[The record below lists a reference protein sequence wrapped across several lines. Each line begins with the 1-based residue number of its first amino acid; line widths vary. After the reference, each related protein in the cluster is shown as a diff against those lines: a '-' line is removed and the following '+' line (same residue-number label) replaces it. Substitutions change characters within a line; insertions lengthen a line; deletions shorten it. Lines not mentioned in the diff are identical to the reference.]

1 MFETATGWLGWDP
14 ETVLNTPLGQINL
27 ALKGRID
34 FVMKTNPFGSGKKE
48 DQAMAE
54 GPEAVQSFFKNLAKN
69 ARRLPPKKANGG
81 G

>member
-1 MFETATGWLGWDP
+1 
-14 ETVLNTPLGQINL
+14 
-27 ALKGRID
+27 
-34 FVMKTNPFGSGKKE
+34 
-48 DQAMAE
+48 MAE